1 VDLNAAL
8 AYAAGD
14 FEKTLEDLKALIRIP
29 SISFAGFDPAPP
41 RQAAAACLG
50 LLAQAGL
57 QTRERAHPGAPPYI
71 LGFSKRRPDRPTVLF
86 YAHYDV
92 QPPMRAERWKSPA
105 FAPEVRDG
113 RLYGRGSA
121 DDKAGVML
129 AVAAAGAWLK
139 SGQELP
145 VNLIVV
151 LDGEE
156 EIGSPHFADFLRA
169 NQADLAADVLVV
181 ADLDHY
187 ETGIPSL
194 TTSLRGIL
202 VAEVE
207 LRSLD
212 KPLHSG
218 MWGGAI
224 PDPIAALCRVIASLT
239 DERGRLSVPGI
250 HEGVIPP
257 SEAELQGLK
266 SLHHDVAVFR
276 KNATVR
282 PGVALLEE
290 GDRVLLR
297 TWREPS
303 LVVNAIESGSRK
315 QGGNV
320 LMDAAWARLGV
331 RVAPGQ
337 DPARV
342 RDLLVEAIKARVP
355 WGLEVS
361 IACDHVAP
369 PWKTDTAHPAFAAM
383 KRAMR
388 DAYGREALEV
398 GSGATIPFVPD
409 TVRALGG
416 IPALLIPVEDP
427 STNAHGE
434 NESLHLGDFR
444 KALQAQVRFF
454 AELASSH
461 VRV

>member
-1 VDLNAAL
+1 MDLNAAL
-8 AYAAGD
+8 ATSSRD
-14 FEKTLEDLKALIRIP
+14 FVKTVEALKALVRIP
-29 SISFAGFDPAPP
+29 SISFAGFERVESERAA
-41 RQAAAACLG
+41 QSCVELLAAAG
-50 LLAQAGL
+50 L
-57 QTRERAHPGAPPYI
+57 RAEMRRHGEAPAYV
-71 LGFSKRRPDRPTVLF
+71 LGFSKRREGRPTVLF

-92 QPPMRAERWKSPA
+92 QPPMRAECWKSPA
-105 FAPEVRDG
+105 FSPEEREG

-129 AVAAAGAWLK
+129 AVAAAGAWLG

-145 VNLIVV
+145 VNLTVV

-156 EIGSPHFADFLRA
+156 EVGSPHFSSFLEA
-169 NQADLAADVLVV
+169 NRADLAADALIV

-187 ETGIPSL
+187 DTGIPSL
-194 TTSLRGIL
+194 TTTLRGII

-207 LRSLD
+207 LRCLE

-224 PDPIAALCRVIASLT
+224 PDPVAALCRVIATLT
-239 DERGRLSVPGI
+239 DAEGRLCIPGI
-250 HEGVIPP
+250 QEGVIPP
-257 SEAELQGLK
+257 SEAERQALR
-266 SLHHDVAVFR
+266 SLHHSDEVFR
-276 KNATVR
+276 RQATVR
-282 PGVALLEE
+282 PGVRLHAENDE
-290 GDRVLLR
+290 VLLR

-320 LMDAAWARLGV
+320 LMDAAWARIGI

-337 DPARV
+337 DPTRV
-342 RDLLVEAIKARVP
+342 QGLLVDFLRRQTP

-388 DAYGREALEV
+388 DAYGRDALEI

-409 TVRALGG
+409 TVRVLGG

-427 STNAHGE
+427 YTNAHGE

-444 KALQAQVRFF
+444 KALEAQIRFF

-461 VRV
+461 VRA